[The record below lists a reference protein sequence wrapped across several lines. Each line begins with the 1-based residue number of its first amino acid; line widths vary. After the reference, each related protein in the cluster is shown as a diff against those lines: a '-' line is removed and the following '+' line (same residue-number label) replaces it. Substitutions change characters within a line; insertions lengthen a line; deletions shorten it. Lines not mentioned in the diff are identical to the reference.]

1 MNQMRGTQI
10 RSGDPFSNTNEEEET
25 EREALSLGHKALTAD
40 LEIRG
45 KSSGDPCREGQINNR
60 VTEAGN
66 NDLTII
72 PSLF

>member
-1 MNQMRGTQI
+1 MRRRKKKT
-10 RSGDPFSNTNEEEET
+10 
-25 EREALSLGHKALTAD
+25 EALSLGHKALTAD

-66 NDLTII
+66 NDVTIL
-72 PSLF
+72 PSLFWINYV